1 MTGGGPAGKLRCN
14 RSLLL
19 QAMVCALTL
28 ASTEP
33 QAAPAACSEP
43 ELAELLEPRS
53 AAQREVF
60 LTCNA
65 TLKPTDLIDK
75 RVVIRGPAASGLV
88 LNCQGARLRGG
99 LLILSRETTLSGASA
114 WERPERITVRNCSI
128 VGSIRVSGMAI
139 NGEAPALRD
148 SSRAPGHTERAQ
160 NAAPR
165 GILLEN
171 LSIHTPGNIP
181 LYVSPGV
188 TRLTLRNS
196 TITGRT
202 RGVAI
207 YLDTESAGNTISGNT
222 IEAELG
228 REAIAVDGSAYNR
241 ISNNIIRTT
250 STRRPGG
257 IFLYRNCGQGGT
269 IRHQTPHSN
278 AIVDNEFF
286 VAPAIWVASR
296 NGNRS
301 YCGADG
307 GYPFGSSAS
316 NLDHAQNT
324 VILGNHFVA
333 AENRD
338 ILRINDGPTLVQEN
352 RVVYSAFAADPLPF
366 SRFVTV
372 GTLKQP
378 VLVQNDVGLG
388 QRARTGRSCFDP
400 GTLPALR
407 VLKSGE
413 THVITSPDPG
423 CSSRT
428 LSCTDG
434 ALALLPDACN
444 PR

>member
-1 MTGGGPAGKLRCN
+1 MKPLG
-14 RSLLL
+14 RSLLVRT
-19 QAMVCALTL
+19 AIFALAL
-28 ASTEP
+28 AAADA
-33 QAAPAACSEP
+33 QAAPAPCSEQ

-53 AAQREVF
+53 AAGREVV
-60 LTCNA
+60 LACSA

-75 RVVIRGPAASGLV
+75 RIVIRGSAGSGLV
-88 LNCQGARLRGG
+88 LDCRGAQLRGEF
-99 LLILSRETTLSGASA
+99 LILSRETTVSGASA
-114 WERPERITVRNCSI
+114 WERPERVTVRNCSI
-128 VGSIRVSGMAI
+128 VGGIRVSGMAI

-148 SSRAPGHTERAQ
+148 SSRTPGHTERAQ

-165 GILLEN
+165 EILLEN
-171 LSIHTPGNIP
+171 LSIRTPGNIP

-202 RGVAI
+202 RSVAI

-241 ISNNIIRTT
+241 ISHNIIRTT
-250 STRRPGG
+250 STRQPGG
-257 IFLYRNCGQGGT
+257 VFLYRNCGQGGT

-278 AIVDNEFF
+278 AIVGNEFF

-296 NGNRS
+296 NGGRS

-333 AENRD
+333 AESRD
-338 ILRINDGPTLVQEN
+338 ILRISDGPTLVQEN
-352 RVVYSAFAADPLPF
+352 RIIYPAFATDPLPF
-366 SRFVTV
+366 SRFVTMAW
-372 GTLKQP
+372 LKP
-378 VLVQNDVGLG
+378 AVLVQNDVGLG
-388 QRARTGRSCFDP
+388 QRARTGLSCFEP
-400 GTLPALR
+400 ETLPALR

-413 THVITSPDPG
+413 TLAIASPDPG
-423 CSSRT
+423 CPSRT
-428 LSCTDG
+428 LSCKDG
-434 ALALLPDACN
+434 ALSVLPDACS